1 MHGANLDH
9 MSGLLAL
16 QNAVTTAS
24 RHSSDIQK
32 LGAVD
37 EVVVLSASDANAFC
51 FDLEAEASL
60 VLPQRGSHARL
71 GPGRRDL
78 ARLVDGV
85 PVVVLRSGQGT
96 DGGSLLHGCLALAK
110 ISDRRR
116 PTYTTEGTGG
126 RRRDCSRSKTT
137 RAAASTPRDRDSH
150 RPAMRHTLPGRGASW
165 APGRRRSGRP
175 GTRAPT
181 SAAVREW

>member
-37 EVVVLSASDANAFC
+37 EVVVFSSSDTNALC
-51 FDLEAEASL
+51 FNLEAKASL
-60 VLPQRGSHARL
+60 VFPQGGGHAGL
-71 GPGRRDL
+71 YPGRRDL
-78 ARLVDGV
+78 ARLINGV

-96 DGGSLLHGCLALAK
+96 DGGSLLHGCLGLAK
-110 ISDRRR
+110 TSSAGDRLTRQR
-116 PTYTTEGTGG
+116 G
-126 RRRDCSRSKTT
+126 RVSND
-137 RAAASTPRDRDSH
+137 
-150 RPAMRHTLPGRGASW
+150 
-165 APGRRRSGRP
+165 
-175 GTRAPT
+175 
-181 SAAVREW
+181 